1 MKNLKLVSIAIAAVI
16 GALTSPLSSTANTN
30 ANQHVFTV
38 MDTQL
43 GAPWNLD
50 QLDGYEDSSYSY
62 KYSGIGTDVYV
73 VDTGVDSKHPELARV
88 STGFDAFGSASG
100 QIDCHGHGTHVAGVI
115 AGATYGVAKGATIV
129 PVRVLNCAGLGTTAT
144 LTAGINW
151 ILSNFDK
158 SKVSIVNMSLGG
170 PKDTAVN
177 SATEKLISAGLVVVT
192 AAGNSNVDAC
202 TASPAS
208 AIGVIAVGATDQSKA
223 KAAYSNWGSCV
234 SIFAPGTKITS
245 ANPFNYATPSIKSGT
260 SQAASIVSGVLAS
273 YASSGAVVS
282 PSSLV
287 ADLFSKA
294 KKGVV
299 LGGSSVNNN
308 FVQTIADA
316 ATNAVVGPTPP
327 MVVSPAASSD
337 IFVLNI
343 TATSVSLS
351 WSPSDKT
358 RYYSVKLGRS
368 GEAGY
373 VYVAN
378 TTRTDIVV
386 PNLYSN
392 TDYKVL
398 VTPISKTGASG
409 ASVSTKFYT
418 PYGLPSAPKAFTIR
432 QDTLKW
438 APPTYSGGTYLP
450 TYIIERR
457 VNGVWSKFA
466 ETSETS
472 YKTTRPDAGVSVE
485 YRVAASTPAGV
496 GAFTAGLLN
505 VGTGVPNVVSD
516 VTDLPKDLAG
526 SVVAV
531 QRRAGSGMVNLSW
544 VPVAGTSS
552 YVIESSPLGSES
564 WKTLGTTT
572 VTSRVVTAQVGVKL
586 MIKVTAISGAGSTVV
601 GTIQYE
607 GTT

>member
-1 MKNLKLVSIAIAAVI
+1 MKNLKLISTAVIAVI
-16 GALTSPLSSTANTN
+16 GLLTAPLSATASTN
-30 ANQHVFTV
+30 ALQHIFTV
-38 MDTQL
+38 MDTQV

-50 QLDGYEDSSYSY
+50 QLDGFEDSNYSY

-73 VDTGVDSKHPELARV
+73 VDTGVDSKHPELSRV

-100 QIDCHGHGTHVAGVI
+100 QTDCHGHGTHVAGVI
-115 AGATYGVAKGATIV
+115 SGKTYGVAKGATIV

-144 LTAGINW
+144 LTAGIDW

-170 PKDTAVN
+170 PKDIAVN
-177 SATEKLISAGLVVVT
+177 SATEKLVSAGLVVVA

-202 TASPAS
+202 TSSPAS

-223 KAAYSNWGSCV
+223 KAAYSNWGNCV
-234 SIFAPGTKITS
+234 SIFAPGTKIPS
-245 ANPFNYATPSIKSGT
+245 ASPFNYTVPSIKSGT
-260 SQAASIVSGVLAS
+260 SQAASVVSGVLAS
-273 YASSGAVVS
+273 YASSGAVIS
-282 PSSLV
+282 SSSLV
-287 ADLFSKA
+287 ADLLSKSR
-294 KKGVV
+294 KGVV
-299 LGGSSVNNN
+299 LGGNSVNNN
-308 FVQTIADA
+308 FAQTIADT
-316 ATNAVVGPTPP
+316 TNTGIGPIPP
-327 MVVSPAASSD
+327 AVVSPSTSSD
-337 IFVLNI
+337 IFILNV

-351 WSPSDKT
+351 WSPSDKA

-378 TTRTDIVV
+378 TTRADIVI

-392 TDYKVL
+392 TNYKVL
-398 VTPISKTGASG
+398 ITPISKTGAIG
-409 ASVSTKFYT
+409 GSVSTKFYA

-432 QDTLKW
+432 QDVLKW
-438 APPTYSGGTYLP
+438 SPPTYNGGTYLP
-450 TYIIERR
+450 TYIIEHR
-457 VNGVWSKFA
+457 VDGVWSRVA

-496 GAFTAGLLN
+496 GVFTAGLLN

-516 VTDLPKDLAG
+516 VTDLPRDIAG
-526 SVVAV
+526 SVVAT
-531 QRRAGSGMVNLSW
+531 QRRAGSGMVSVSW
-544 VPVAGTSS
+544 APVAGISS
-552 YVIESSPLGSES
+552 YVIESSPLGSEL

-572 VTSRVVTAQVGVKL
+572 ATSRVVTAQVGVKL
-586 MIKVTAISGAGSTVV
+586 MIKVTAILPSGSTVV

-607 GTT
+607 GTP